1 MYMPGSIIAHYVT
14 DDEKKKKRALK
25 TIHSDDRF
33 TDKGQLFVATVK
45 GHIDEQYLNDY
56 INFAPIFRSLTITT
70 DKDTIG
76 EYMYNYMASNNL
88 PTDKE
93 ERKLT
98 MLLSTHNQYMSF
110 SSYYLWF
117 LIDTCHFIIDDI
129 QSIILFDKHTGFN
142 KFVKDFTKGR
152 ISNIGVSKGRELFY
166 KTCLNGSY
174 GYDGKNTEKYTKTTI
189 KKRSDTFLAQIYTNF
204 IDTRKIADDCYAVTY
219 NPRSYKCDT
228 CLQEAFFTLDN
239 AKFWYLN
246 FIYNFMYKCLDM
258 DRIHYVEGD
267 TDSAYWAVAGDPTE
281 DYTQQF
287 KYVIRDQSFYDAH
300 VYEWFPDPSKDIY
313 DEKKILGL
321 AIEKQGEN
329 CIALAPKCY
338 TIWNNDGTTKSL
350 KLKGV
355 SLKKNRIVSADY
367 KTALENTIQ
376 GKNINLQL
384 KNHTMSKVTVH
395 KNALTATHTKVVV
408 LPNQACAPFIHGL
421 KAAQY
426 KEVGV
431 QDIPFSYPS
440 FNDNQEDDY
449 VDDYCDEE
457 YSSSRAEF
465 EAAQMVAI
473 DEMECY

>member
-1 MYMPGSIIAHYVT
+1 MPGSIIDYFLCDNA
-14 DDEKKKKRALK
+14 KKKQRALQ
-25 TIHSDDRF
+25 TIHSKDRF
-33 TDKGQLFVATVK
+33 TSNGQLFVATVK
-45 GHIDEQYLNDY
+45 GHIDEQYINDF
-56 INFAPIFRSLTITT
+56 INIPPIFRSLEITT
-70 DKDTIG
+70 NKDTIG
-76 EYMYNYMASNNL
+76 EYMYNYMQTNHI
-88 PTDKE
+88 PTDKQE
-93 ERKLT
+93 KKLT
-98 MLLSTHNQYMSF
+98 MLLSTHDQYMSF

-117 LIDTCHFIIDDI
+117 LIDTCHFIIDDV

-142 KFVKDFTKGR
+142 KFVKEFTKGR
-152 ISNIGVSKGRELFY
+152 ISNIGISKGRELFY

-189 KKRSDTFLAQIYTNF
+189 KKKNDTYLAQIYTNF
-204 IDTRKIADDCYAVTY
+204 VDTRKINDDCFAVTF
-219 NPRSYKCDT
+219 NPRNYKCDT
-228 CLQEAFFTLDN
+228 CIQEAFFTLDN

-267 TDSAYWAVAGDPTE
+267 TDSMYWAIAGNPE
-281 DYTQQF
+281 DDYHQRF
-287 KYVIRDQSFYDAH
+287 NHVIIDQEFYNEH
-300 VYEWFPDPSKDIY
+300 VYEWFPDPSKDVY

-321 AIEKQGEN
+321 AIEKEGEN

-367 KTALENTIQ
+367 KTALESTVQ

-384 KNHTMSKVTVH
+384 KNHVMSKVTVV

-421 KAAQY
+421 NASQYVVLCHNPLRGAA
-426 KEVGV
+426 VV
-431 QDIPFSYPS
+431 I
-440 FNDNQEDDY
+440 
-449 VDDYCDEE
+449 
-457 YSSSRAEF
+457 
-465 EAAQMVAI
+465 
-473 DEMECY
+473 

>member
-1 MYMPGSIIAHYVT
+1 
-14 DDEKKKKRALK
+14 
-25 TIHSDDRF
+25 
-33 TDKGQLFVATVK
+33 
-45 GHIDEQYLNDY
+45 
-56 INFAPIFRSLTITT
+56 
-70 DKDTIG
+70 
-76 EYMYNYMASNNL
+76 
-88 PTDKE
+88 
-93 ERKLT
+93 
-98 MLLSTHNQYMSF
+98 
-110 SSYYLWF
+110 
-117 LIDTCHFIIDDI
+117 
-129 QSIILFDKHTGFN
+129 
-142 KFVKDFTKGR
+142 
-152 ISNIGVSKGRELFY
+152 
-166 KTCLNGSY
+166 
-174 GYDGKNTEKYTKTTI
+174 
-189 KKRSDTFLAQIYTNF
+189 
-204 IDTRKIADDCYAVTY
+204 
-219 NPRSYKCDT
+219 
-228 CLQEAFFTLDN
+228 
-239 AKFWYLN
+239 
-246 FIYNFMYKCLDM
+246 MYKCLDM

-267 TDSAYWAVAGDPTE
+267 TDSAYWAVAGNPNE

-421 KAAQY
+421 KADQY

-449 VDDYCDEE
+449 ADDYCDEE
-457 YSSSRAEF
+457 YSSARAEF
-465 EAAQMVAI
+465 EAAQLAAI
-473 DEMECY
+473 DEEGY